1 MTWNY
6 IYSIII
12 TSFNNSLN
20 IYPDNVL
27 DPDKSSHSVLGP
39 SQPVGSSPGGPSQIG
54 GPSFTYNSG
63 AFQQGFGLGVTGRQP
78 EPPPGGQGPLG
89 QVGFGHS
96 SLGQGVAPGPFGQG
110 PLAQGPLGKGPLAQV
125 YSFDELEEKFPPLGQ
140 SLDRS
145 GYRNI

>member
-1 MTWNY
+1 M
-6 IYSIII
+6 
-12 TSFNNSLN
+12 
-20 IYPDNVL
+20 
-27 DPDKSSHSVLGP
+27 
-39 SQPVGSSPGGPSQIG
+39 GSSPGGPSQIG

-110 PLAQGPLGKGPLAQV
+110 PLAQGPLGQGPLAQV
-125 YSFDELEEKFPPLGQ
+125 YRFDGLEEKFPPLGQ

-145 GYRNI
+145 GYRNIVFILPQPSTPSPPISWTWLIRNPLPFASDHSAITV

>member
-1 MTWNY
+1 M
-6 IYSIII
+6 
-12 TSFNNSLN
+12 
-20 IYPDNVL
+20 
-27 DPDKSSHSVLGP
+27 
-39 SQPVGSSPGGPSQIG
+39 GSSPGGPSQIG

-145 GYRNI
+145 GYRNIVFIPNTPPLPPPYPGPGLSGTPSLLRLIILLLQFN

>member
-1 MTWNY
+1 M
-6 IYSIII
+6 
-12 TSFNNSLN
+12 
-20 IYPDNVL
+20 
-27 DPDKSSHSVLGP
+27 
-39 SQPVGSSPGGPSQIG
+39 GSSPGGPSQIG

-63 AFQQGFGLGVTGRQP
+63 AFQKGFGLGVTGRQA

-110 PLAQGPLGKGPLAQV
+110 PLAQGPLGQGPLAQV
-125 YSFDELEEKFPPLGQ
+125 YSFDGLEEKFPPLGQ

-145 GYRNI
+145 GYRNIVFILPQHSTPSPPHILDLAYQEPPPLCV

>member
-1 MTWNY
+1 M
-6 IYSIII
+6 
-12 TSFNNSLN
+12 
-20 IYPDNVL
+20 
-27 DPDKSSHSVLGP
+27 
-39 SQPVGSSPGGPSQIG
+39 GSSPGGPSQIG

-63 AFQQGFGLGVTGRQP
+63 AFQQGFGLGVTGRQA

-110 PLAQGPLGKGPLAQV
+110 PLAQGPLGQGPLAQV
-125 YSFDELEEKFPPLGQ
+125 YSFDRLEEKFPPLGQ

-145 GYRNI
+145 GYRNIVFILPPTPQPFPPYPGPGLSGTPSPLRLIILLLQFN